1 MSQLKTL
8 ITTALENLEKIQDY
22 AVKEGI
28 PPCGD
33 EKNWSENTLEQIKR
47 TKDWLEKV
55 LADCEQNMNPS
66 FEKLIKSIL
75 EKLALERIIYRL
87 NPGLRTP
94 IYRLCGTAFSEA
106 SQYIDSYGIMQTL
119 AFGDVNTVV
128 VEANGSGKTT
138 LACQLQKIVSKDS
151 GIVIGAQRVLLIP
164 KIKAIHSRSD
174 TQKVYEEF
182 DHKIP
187 NYKQSFN
194 SDIDN
199 YGVSYTEQIGKEFTY
214 LIAQLVAEKTHQ
226 LYVLDRMIKD
236 DPSKVCEAV
245 RVAKSTLDEL
255 FDEWKLL
262 FPDIKLT
269 ADEPGQIKVE
279 RLGSSSY
286 EGNSLSD
293 GEKAAFYLIGRVL
306 LAPRDSM
313 IIIDEPE
320 LHLHKSI
327 VSALWDRLELKRP
340 DCTFFYFTH
349 DIDFAVSRDAKKLW
363 IKNFEYPN
371 KWKFQEIKENVIP
384 EELYLKILGSQR
396 KVLFCEG
403 TKDSWDF
410 RLFNSLFPEYLVEP
424 VGSCN
429 KVRRYTEAFNS
440 SGIANVKCV
449 GIIDKDLLEQEEI
462 SELERKNIFVL
473 GVAEIENIFLLKELL
488 EPFAQ
493 ARWEEVDFIKLE
505 GEVLEEIRKGEANML
520 SQAPAFYAT
529 KIFSKPTFNKLSTV
543 EDIATSVGTQSENGM
558 NLLREKVE
566 KLKSDLH
573 TAVEERNYGKALE
586 VAFDKGLITIVKTH
600 FNQADI
606 NVFRGNLIKFL
617 KSKPAVA
624 DALVE
629 RIGLKKLKRPTAAS
643 DI

>member
-28 PPCGD
+28 PSCGD
-33 EKNWSENTLEQIKR
+33 EKAWSENTLKQIKR
-47 TKDWLEKV
+47 TKEWLEKV
-55 LADCEQNMNPS
+55 LADYEQNMNPS
-66 FEKLIKSIL
+66 FEKLIKRIL
-75 EKLALERIIYRL
+75 EKLDLRQIIYRL
-87 NPGLRTP
+87 NSGLQRS
-94 IYRLCGTAFSEA
+94 IYSACGNTFCEA
-106 SQYIDSYGIMQTL
+106 SEYIYSYEIMRTL
-119 AFGDVNTVV
+119 GFGGVNTVV
-128 VEANGSGKTT
+128 VGANGSGKTT
-138 LACQLQKIVSKDS
+138 LACQLQKIVQKES

-164 KIKAIHSRSD
+164 KLTAIPSKSYAE
-174 TQKVYEEF
+174 KIYEDF
-182 DHKIP
+182 DRKIP
-187 NYKQSFN
+187 NYKYRFN
-194 SDIDN
+194 SS
-199 YGVSYTEQIGKEFTY
+199 GVSYGFSYHEGIGNEFTY
-214 LIAQLVAEKTHQ
+214 LVTQLIAEKIHK
-226 LYVLDRMIKD
+226 LSVLDSMTKS
-236 DPSKVCEAV
+236 DPSRVCEVGQAA
-245 RVAKSTLDEL
+245 RSTLDEL
-255 FDEWKLL
+255 FDEWRLL
-262 FPDIKLT
+262 FPDIKLMT
-269 ADEPGQIKVE
+269 TDLGQISVE
-279 RLGSSSY
+279 RLGTPSY
-286 EGNSLSD
+286 DGNSLSD

-363 IKNFEYPN
+363 IKNFDYPN
-371 KWKFQEIKENVIP
+371 KWKFQEIEENAIP

-403 TKDSWDF
+403 TKASWDF
-410 RLFNSLFPEYLVEP
+410 KLFSSLFPEYLVEP

-505 GEVLEEIRKGEANML
+505 EEMLEEIKKIEVNML
-520 SQAPAFYAT
+520 NLAPAFYAT

-543 EDIATSVGTQSENGM
+543 KEIATSMETQSKNGIS
-558 NLLREKVE
+558 LLEEKVE
-566 KLKSDLH
+566 KLKKDLC
-573 TAVEERNYGKALE
+573 TAVEEGNYGKALE
-586 VAFDKGLITIVKTH
+586 VAFDKGLIRVVAKY
-600 FNQADI
+600 FNQTDANI
-606 NVFRGNLIKFL
+606 FRKNLIKFL
-617 KSKPAVA
+617 KNKPAVA
-624 DALVE
+624 EALVE
-629 RIGLKKLKRPTAAS
+629 RIGLKKIKEINDRA
-643 DI
+643 

>member
-1 MSQLKTL
+1 MSELKTL

-22 AVKEGI
+22 AVKKGI
-28 PPCGD
+28 PSCGD

-66 FEKLIKSIL
+66 FEKVIKRIL

-94 IYRLCGTAFSEA
+94 IYRLCGTAFGEA
-106 SQYIDSYGIMQTL
+106 SQYIGSYEIMRTL
-119 AFGDVNTVV
+119 GFGGVNTVV
-128 VEANGSGKTT
+128 VGANGSGKTT
-138 LACQLQKIVSKDS
+138 LACQLQKIVQKES

-194 SDIDN
+194 CDIDN
-199 YGVSYTEQIGKEFTY
+199 YRVDYNESIGKEFTY

-226 LYVLDRMIKD
+226 LYVLDRMIKN

-245 RVAKSTLDEL
+245 RVARSTLDEL
-255 FDEWKLL
+255 FDEWKSL

-279 RLGSSSY
+279 RLGTSSY

-349 DIDFAVSRDAKKLW
+349 DIEFAVSRDAKKLW

-371 KWKFQEIKENVIP
+371 QWEFEEIKENVIP

-403 TKDSWDF
+403 TKASWDF
-410 RLFNSLFPEYLVEP
+410 KLFSSLFPEYLVEP

-429 KVRRYTEAFNS
+429 KVRAYTDAFNS
-440 SGIANVKCV
+440 SGITNVKCV
-449 GIIDKDLLEQEEI
+449 GIIDKDLLEPEEI
-462 SELERKNIFVL
+462 SELEHQNVFVL
-473 GVAEIENIFLLKELL
+473 GVAEIENVFLLKELL
-488 EPFAQ
+488 EPFAK
-493 ARWEEVDFIKLE
+493 AKEEDIDFIKLE
-505 GEVLEEIRKGEANML
+505 GEMLEEIRKREANML

-529 KIFSKPTFNKLSTV
+529 KIFSKPTFDKLLTIDKIESSV
-543 EDIATSVGTQSENGM
+543 EMQTDRGM
-558 NLLREKVE
+558 SLLREKVE
-566 KLKSDLH
+566 KLKIDLH

-586 VAFDKGLITIVKTH
+586 VAFDKGLINIVKNH
-600 FNQADI
+600 FNQTDANI
-606 NVFRGNLIKFL
+606 FRKSLIKFL

-624 DALVE
+624 DALIE
-629 RIGLKKLKRPTAAS
+629 RIGLKKIKEIKDRV
-643 DI
+643 

>member
-28 PPCGD
+28 PSCGD
-33 EKNWSENTLEQIKR
+33 EKNRSENTLEQIKR

-55 LADCEQNMNPS
+55 LADCEKNINPS
-66 FEKLIKSIL
+66 FEKIIKRIL
-75 EKLALERIIYRL
+75 EKLSLEGIAYRL
-87 NPGLRTP
+87 TPGSRIP
-94 IYRLCGTAFSEA
+94 IYNQCGREFSIA
-106 SQYIDSYGIMQTL
+106 SQYVNSYGIMRIL

-128 VEANGSGKTT
+128 VGANGSGKTT
-138 LACQLQKIVSKDS
+138 LACQLQEILPKDS

-164 KIKAIHSRSD
+164 KISAIPPRSD
-174 TQKVYEEF
+174 TQKMYKAF
-182 DHKIP
+182 DHEIP
-187 NYKQSFN
+187 NYKHTFNCENVNHVLNYSQSL
-194 SDIDN
+194 
-199 YGVSYTEQIGKEFTY
+199 GKEFTY
-214 LIAQLVAEKTHQ
+214 LLAELSAEKTQQ
-226 LYVLDRMIKD
+226 LYLFNKKIQ
-236 DPSKVCEAV
+236 SGEASVCEAA
-245 RVAKSTLDEL
+245 RGLRIILEEL
-255 FDEWKLL
+255 FAEWKLL

-306 LAPRDSM
+306 LAPQDSM

-320 LHLHKSI
+320 LHFHKSI

-371 KWKFQEIKENVIP
+371 KWDFKEIEDNVIP

-403 TKDSWDF
+403 TKASWDF
-410 RLFNSLFPEYLVEP
+410 QLFNSLFPEYLVEP

-429 KVRRYTEAFNS
+429 KVRAYTDAFNS

-462 SELERKNIFVL
+462 SELERQNVFVL
-473 GVAEIENIFLLKELL
+473 GVAEIENVFLLKELL
-488 EPFAQ
+488 EPFAK
-493 ARWEEVDFIKLE
+493 AKEEDIDFIKLE
-505 GEVLEEIRKGEANML
+505 EEMLEEIKKIEVNML
-520 SQAPAFYAT
+520 NQAPAFYAT
-529 KIFSKPTFNKLSTV
+529 KIFSKPTFKKLSTV
-543 EDIATSVGTQSENGM
+543 EDIDNSVKAQSNNGM

-573 TAVEERNYGKALE
+573 SAGEERNYGKALE
-586 VAFDKGLITIVKTH
+586 VAFDKGLINIVKNH
-600 FNQADI
+600 FNQTDANI
-606 NVFRGNLIKFL
+606 FRKSLIKFL
-617 KSKPAVA
+617 KSKTEVA

-629 RIGLKKLKRPTAAS
+629 RIGLKKIKELNARV
-643 DI
+643 

>member
-8 ITTALENLEKIQDY
+8 IKKALEHLRILQEY
-22 AVKEGI
+22 AENGGI
-28 PPCGD
+28 PPCGE
-33 EKNWSENTLEQIKR
+33 EKDWSEDTLEQIKK
-47 TKDWLEKV
+47 TKDWLEEV
-55 LADCEQNMNPS
+55 LADYEQNMNPS
-66 FEKLIKSIL
+66 FEKIIKWIL
-75 EKLALERIIYRL
+75 EKLNLEGIIYKFNSGFRI
-87 NPGLRTP
+87 P
-94 IYRLCGTAFSEA
+94 IYSLCGTAFSDS
-106 SQYIDSYGIMQTL
+106 SQYVNSYGIMRIL

-128 VEANGSGKTT
+128 VGANGSGKTT
-138 LACQLQKIVSKDS
+138 LACQLQEILPKDS

-164 KIKAIHSRSD
+164 KIKSIHSKSD

-182 DHKIP
+182 DHKVP

-194 SDIDN
+194 CDNVN
-199 YGVSYTEQIGKEFTY
+199 YGLSYNEPIGKEFTY
-214 LIAQLVAEKTHQ
+214 LIARLVAEKTHQ
-226 LYVLDRMIKD
+226 LYVLDRMIKN
-236 DPSKVCEAV
+236 DPSKVYEAV
-245 RVAKSTLDEL
+245 RVARSTLDEL
-255 FDEWKLL
+255 FEEWELL

-269 ADEPGQIKVE
+269 TGELGQIKVE
-279 RLGSSSY
+279 RLGTPSY

-306 LAPRDSM
+306 LAPQGSM

-320 LHLHKSI
+320 LHFHKSI

-371 KWKFQEIKENVIP
+371 KWDFQEIEENVIP

-403 TKDSWDF
+403 TKASWDF
-410 RLFNSLFPEYLVEP
+410 KLFSSLFPEYLVEP

-449 GIIDKDLLEQEEI
+449 GIIDKDLLGQEEI

-493 ARWEEVDFIKLE
+493 ARWEDVDFIKLE
-505 GEVLEEIRKGEANML
+505 EEMLEEIKKIEVNML

-529 KIFSKPTFNKLSTV
+529 KIFSKPTFKKLSTV
-543 EDIATSVGTQSENGM
+543 EDIATSVNAQSNNGM
-558 NLLREKVE
+558 SLLREKVE

-573 TAVEERNYGKALE
+573 TAVEEGNYGKALE
-586 VAFDKGLITIVKTH
+586 VAFDKGLINIVKNH
-600 FNQADI
+600 FNQTDANI
-606 NVFRGNLIKFL
+606 FRKSLIKFL
-617 KSKPAVA
+617 KSKTEVA

-629 RIGLKKLKRPTAAS
+629 RIGLKKIKEINDS
-643 DI
+643 I